1 MEFELSEIPVEAV
14 VKPKRKYVRKKPLG
28 NEPLTKEM
36 FESIKSNLKR
46 KVQMMLTM
54 TSYRSG
60 SAASKW
66 IEAYI
71 DNILKYIN
79 GNDKLKSHVSN
90 LHDKAHYA
98 SYRII
103 IFDYNEDTTRGYN
116 ATHMSFKMEELH
128 SNCSS
133 IGIHHFD
140 GQIVPDNSMYSNNKP
155 AFDSID
161 KFKMFLV
168 EIEELAEVFGY
179 SNILYTTSNESI
191 KCFREYVEATST
203 KIDSFT
209 NKRSQRVIN
218 YYSKRI

>member
-1 MEFELSEIPVEAV
+1 MEFDLVESSQV
-14 VKPKRKYVRKKPLG
+14 VKPKRKYVRKKQIG

-46 KVQMMLTM
+46 KIHMMLNM
-54 TSYRSG
+54 TAYRSG

-66 IEAYI
+66 VEAYI

-79 GNDKLKSHVSN
+79 GDNRLRSHVSN
-90 LHDKAHYA
+90 LHDIAHYA

-103 IFDYNEDTTRGYN
+103 IFDYNEDTTKGYN
-116 ATHMSFKMEELH
+116 KTHMSFKMEELH

-140 GQIVPDNSMYSNNKP
+140 GHIIPDNSIYSNNSP
-155 AFDSID
+155 AFDSVD
-161 KFKMFLV
+161 KFKMFLA
-168 EIEELAEVFGY
+168 EIEELAAVFGY
-179 SNILYTTSNESI
+179 TNIFYTTSSESV
-191 KCFREYVEATST
+191 KCFREYVEATAT

-209 NKRSQRVIN
+209 NKRSHRVIN